1 MLNSKQYITDF
12 TRVKNMYQLCM
23 TNIKTFV
30 KQKNKIMEIHPYPL
44 IQNSTSTNF
53 SWGTIKNVHKDL
65 HSRVFL
71 MALL

>member
-12 TRVKNMYQLCM
+12 TLVKNMYNLCM

-44 IQNSTSTNF
+44 NQNSTSTSF
-53 SWGTIKNVHKDL
+53 S
-65 HSRVFL
+65 
-71 MALL
+71 